1 MSHKKRL
8 IAIVLSIL
16 LAFSLCGC
24 SFPFGHQFSENSF
37 IGTVD
42 YREFMVD
49 FNDMEYVRPDTD
61 ALQEKAD
68 EIEKLLNSFS
78 SYRMLTKN
86 LNEFFEMLND
96 FYSMEM
102 LATIRSDIDTSDE
115 KMYEEYI
122 YCMNASTDVSNIY
135 DELMI
140 ACSNSFYSFLLDRF
154 YFYGTL
160 EESYSEQG
168 DDGYTPNDEL
178 TELFYREN
186 ECIGQYRELYNEMS
200 QEYDSGVYS
209 RYNERMANIY
219 IELIKV
225 RKEIADMLDYS
236 SYEEYAYIEH
246 GRDYTPDDLD
256 EYTNAIKKYLV
267 PLYKEADKADLFYA
281 LYELDSMDADT
292 CFDYVW
298 DTLYYLD
305 SYFEEAMDFMTD
317 YNLYDIE
324 ASDTKF
330 DNSYSTYLPSYDAP
344 FLYSCPYG
352 DESDILTFAHE
363 FGHFTD
369 NYVNYNTTY
378 STDASETFSQGLEYL
393 LISNM
398 ADSDEQS
405 VLTNYKMLDALSIYI
420 EQGSYNEF
428 EKRAFSLK
436 DDELTV
442 DGLNALY
449 KDICDEYGL
458 TDAYSNYDYSLT
470 WVGISH
476 LFEAPFYVISYC
488 VSDSAAF
495 MLYNMELE
503 NPGSGLEM
511 YFNLMDEAYE
521 YDFLD
526 LLESQGMDSPI
537 TANTI
542 KAISE
547 TLGSRLNLS

>member
-8 IAIVLSIL
+8 IAIILSIL

-24 SFPFGHQFSENSF
+24 SLPFGFQNAENSF
-37 IGTVD
+37 LGTVD

-49 FNDMEYVRPDTD
+49 FKDMEYERPDTD
-61 ALQEKAD
+61 VLQEKAD
-68 EIEKLLNSFS
+68 EIEETLSSFL
-78 SYRMLTKN
+78 SYRKLTKS

-96 FYSMEM
+96 FYTMQM

-115 KMYEEYI
+115 EMYEEYI
-122 YCMNASTDVSNIY
+122 YCMNAATDVSNIY

-140 ACSNSFYSFLLDRF
+140 ACSNSSYCFLLDRF
-154 YFYGTL
+154 YFYGAL
-160 EESYSEQG
+160 EEGYSEQG
-168 DDGYTPNDEL
+168 DDGYSPSDEL

-186 ECIGQYRELYNEMS
+186 EYIGQYHELYNEMS
-200 QEYDSGVYS
+200 QEYDSAVYS
-209 RYNERMANIY
+209 RYNEQMANIY

-246 GRDYTPDDLD
+246 GRDYSPEVLD
-256 EYTNAIKKYLV
+256 EYTEAIKEYLV
-267 PLYKEADKADLFYA
+267 PLYREADKADLFYD

-292 CFDYVW
+292 CFGYVR
-298 DTLYYLD
+298 DTLYELD
-305 SYFEEAMDFMTD
+305 PYFEEAMDFMTE

-330 DNSYSTYLPSYDAP
+330 DNSYTTYLSSYDAP

-398 ADSDEQS
+398 SDGDEQA

-420 EQGSYNEF
+420 DQCSYNEF
-428 EKRAFSLK
+428 EKRAFNLK

-458 TDAYSNYDYSLT
+458 TDAYRNFDYSLT
-470 WVGISH
+470 WIAISH

-503 NPGSGLEM
+503 HPGSGLEM

-537 TANTI
+537 TASTI

-547 TLGSRLNLS
+547 TLGSSLNLS